1 MPRGDGRYAARTAAE
16 LLQVDVG
23 TMADWCAAGKLA
35 YVQSAP
41 HGPRWITLTP
51 ATIAALR
58 KPVRQRKPRY
68 SSQA

>member
-1 MPRGDGRYAARTAAE
+1 VPRGDGRYAARAAAE

-23 TMADWCAAGKLA
+23 TIADWCAAGKLD

-41 HGPRWITLTP
+41 HSPRWITLTP

-68 SSQA
+68 GSQV